1 MTKIKQSKKK
11 YKKELANEGYLELT
25 SSELT
30 EKEKKQKHN
39 KNKMDPDQALIKV
52 TYH

>member
-30 EKEKKQKHN
+30 EKEKKTKAQQKQN
-39 KNKMDPDQALIKV
+39 GSRSSVN
-52 TYH
+52 